1 MKLQLRVFDVPLHPL
16 LVHFPI
22 AFWLVVPMLDIA
34 ASSYVG
40 YCSAIR
46 RARPLVDSGPGRNNP
61 WHRNRRRFHRGGLA
75 RIPSA
80 FACRHR
86 SETSCTAWNQ
96 DISGM
101 VHIHCKDRGSIALAN
116 CWVVNDLV
124 SCFRPHWLC
133 IACPRRLFR
142 HAAGLPATR
151 GGIATW
157 IGKPTSTPREPE
169 PTVNW
174 LAVIPAIAHLRLR
187 KRANRFTTSRRESP
201 LPQVLRRRQPL
212 V

>member
-1 MKLQLRVFDVPLHPL
+1 M
-16 LVHFPI
+16 
-22 AFWLVVPMLDIA
+22 
-34 ASSYVG
+34 
-40 YCSAIR
+40 
-46 RARPLVDSGPGRNNP
+46 VDYGPGRNNL

-75 RIPSA
+75 RISSA

-86 SETSCTAWNQ
+86 SETRSTAWNQ

-101 VHIHCKDRGSIALAN
+101 VHIHRKVRGSIALAN

-133 IACPRRLFR
+133 IACLRRLLR

-169 PTVNW
+169 PIVNC
-174 LAVIPAIAHLRLR
+174 LAVIPGIPPAAAQTRQQIHNMPESIPPPAKAPATPTARLR
-187 KRANRFTTSRRESP
+187 VRETVAPNLSSP
-201 LPQVLRRRQPL
+201 NPRPMPARCNNVVAMIYPAEKGRNDVNPSNSC
-212 V
+212 